1 MTDHPDTPLERLAEA
16 VKLRDA
22 LNVGQVLVNVEDLRS
37 LLSELTTLRV
47 EKERLAEALKPF
59 AEFGPWMAGSLNV
72 QEAIHLGTRRDE
84 FAKRLSVADF
94 RRAASALEGEK
105 T

>member
-1 MTDHPDTPLERLAEA
+1 MTDTPLERLAEA

-22 LNVGQVLVNVEDLRS
+22 LNVGQVLLSVADVREV
-37 LLSELTTLRV
+37 LSELTTLRE
-47 EKERLAEALKPF
+47 EKERLREALKPF
-59 AEFGPWMAGSLNV
+59 AGFVEHFVDWAEDDTV
-72 QEAIHLGTRRDE
+72 HLAANSGTLQDGCWL
-84 FAKRLSVADF
+84 AVWDF